1 MGNVIFLNKLY
12 VKYIDTKLV
21 RLMSLSQL
29 PITYDLFPKKAV
41 TPLLAKRPK
50 SLTTPTTVISL
61 TLLHPLQS
69 VPVQS
74 WLFENESVIRIGRS
88 AKNNVVLYSA
98 VVSRQHLEI
107 RRNRA
112 EWEIINLGANGTYV
126 EGKKMEKI
134 TVFDGIVIRLAS
146 SGPQICIQI
155 NPSRLT
161 EKNKNSRVI
170 SKCSSQALQEKSKD
184 TLIN

>member
-1 MGNVIFLNKLY
+1 MGNAIFLNKLY

-21 RLMSLSQL
+21 WLMSLSQL
-29 PITYDLFPKKAV
+29 PFTYDLFPKKAV
-41 TPLLAKRPK
+41 TPLLAKRQK

-98 VVSRQHLEI
+98 VVSRHHLEI
-107 RRNRA
+107 RRNKS

-126 EGKKMEKI
+126 DGKKMEKI

-146 SGPQICIQI
+146 SGPQICIQVS
-155 NPSRLT
+155 PSTLADKNNSSGVIST
-161 EKNKNSRVI
+161 CSSAVLKNKY
-170 SKCSSQALQEKSKD
+170 KD